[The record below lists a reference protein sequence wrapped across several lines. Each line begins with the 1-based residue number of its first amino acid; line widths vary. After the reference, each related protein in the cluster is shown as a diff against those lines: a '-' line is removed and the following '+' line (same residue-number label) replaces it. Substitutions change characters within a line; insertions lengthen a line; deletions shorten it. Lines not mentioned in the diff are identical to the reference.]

1 MKLLDSSISGV
12 CSKLPKD
19 TKPVDTEPTDTEF
32 MQSKVTQPFYTH
44 SGAKFLVI
52 EASSRVWN
60 ILLRQILG
68 LSGAKLS
75 IIGLNIEC

>member
-19 TKPVDTEPTDTEF
+19 TKPTDTGF
-32 MQSKVTQPFYTH
+32 VQSKATQPFYTH
-44 SGAKFLVI
+44 SGAKLLVI
-52 EASSRVWN
+52 EASSRVRN
-60 ILLRQILG
+60 ILLLQILG